1 MTQAQTKDQ
10 DAMQKQTP
18 QEHHQKAAEHHDD
31 ASKHHK
37 EAGKCC
43 SSDDHKSAAHHAQIA
58 QGHSAQATEQ
68 GVEASKKYS
77 KTHSSK
83 N

>member
-1 MTQAQTKDQ
+1 MTQVQTKDQ
-10 DAMQKQTP
+10 DALQKQTS
-18 QEHHQKAAEHHDD
+18 QQHHQKAAAHHDE

-43 SSDDHKSAAHHAQIA
+43 ESDDPKSAAHHAQIA
-58 QGHSAQATEQ
+58 QGHTTQAAEQ
-68 GVEASKKYS
+68 GAEASKKYA
-77 KTHSSK
+77 KTHSAK